1 MILSQIEKS
10 INTLSYNELLYL
22 LEKIIH
28 SLKLKSPDRVV
39 HDQLNFEKQIAIM
52 AADPEIQS
60 ELRKIDQE
68 FMATEMDGL
77 EKL

>member
-1 MILSQIEKS
+1 MILPQIEKS

-39 HDQLNFEKQIAIM
+39 PDQLNFEKQIAMM
-52 AADPEIQS
+52 AADPEIRS
-60 ELRKIDQE
+60 ELHKIDQE